1 MLVSDDRDTV
11 LKCGHMKWTSTR
23 EKGVGQNRRTDRVGW
38 KGRAGAR
45 NDRFVLTIFGAI
57 LCACMFVLPAM
68 MRPSNV
74 AVLCRTRN
82 VIFFIS
88 YIHRLWVKHSV
99 SWVTI

>member
-1 MLVSDDRDTV
+1 VYRLYWLQMLVSDDRDTV

-57 LCACMFVLPAM
+57 QTVCIYVCMYVCM
-68 MRPSNV
+68 
-74 AVLCRTRN
+74 
-82 VIFFIS
+82 
-88 YIHRLWVKHSV
+88 Y
-99 SWVTI
+99 

>member
-57 LCACMFVLPAM
+57 QICMYIGLCMYVCMY
-68 MRPSNV
+68 SNGDRSQHRVTGLSVCLSV
-74 AVLCRTRN
+74 AVA
-82 VIFFIS
+82 
-88 YIHRLWVKHSV
+88 W
-99 SWVTI
+99 